1 MCFLSRLFFNL
12 SVGDIGQKKTRS
24 LRFYVVSCNSYS
36 LACSKAENEQCWF
49 KLIQHW
55 KNLYSQR
62 HCRRVSGWVIS
73 GPFVSWYF
81 LMQILKAL
89 VQSTCDGDHPV
100 VKINVKL
107 LEILKIWYVVVSWL
121 VLVCL
126 GNASVMLYFQQMLN
140 KAHSVCSASG
150 GDSSPKSL
158 LVRDS
163 KTLCCLLWWSGY
175 GPLPALFPSYQTEGC
190 IYSGD

>member
-1 MCFLSRLFFNL
+1 MLYLAIAIPWL
-12 SVGDIGQKKTRS
+12 AAKQKMNSADSNWYNIERIFTHKGTAEWCTE
-24 LRFYVVSCNSYS
+24 VS
-36 LACSKAENEQCWF
+36 
-49 KLIQHW
+49 
-55 KNLYSQR
+55 
-62 HCRRVSGWVIS
+62 VSGWVMS

-81 LMQILKAL
+81 LMQILKAP